1 MIQGRGTRDE
11 GEKAACS
18 APLVPRP
25 SSLVPLLSYIEE
37 DLLNMQDVLQ
47 IEQPAQDHF
56 DRQRHHDQ
64 EQIRADV
71 VTGRAHLV
79 VETAKWPD
87 CHDGRQTEI
96 GADEREPEN
105 LANDPELQQ

>member
-1 MIQGRGTRDE
+1 MTQGRGTRDE
-11 GEKAACS
+11 GEKAAGL

-25 SSLVPLLSYIEE
+25 SSLVPPLSYIEE

-47 IEQPAQDHF
+47 IEQPAQNHL

-64 EQIRADV
+64 EQIRTDV

-79 VETAKWPD
+79 VEAAKWSD
-87 CHDGRQTEI
+87 CHDGRQTEV

-105 LANDPELQQ
+105 LPDD